1 MIAVDRAQLSGSP
14 ARVLLA
20 EDDVELRALLCW
32 RLRGAGY
39 EVTEVGDG
47 QELLER
53 LIEGHEHDG
62 RHEPFDVVLSD
73 INMPHFNAL
82 DVLVGA
88 RRCLTTT
95 PVILMTAFGD
105 AHTRDQANRLG
116 AAAVLD
122 KPFELDELSSTLA
135 RILSQPAV
143 ESH

>member
-1 MIAVDRAQLSGSP
+1 MIAADCAQPSHSS
-14 ARVLLA
+14 ARILLA
-20 EDDVELRALLCW
+20 EDDGELRALLSW

-39 EVTEVGDG
+39 DVTEASDG

-53 LIEGHEHDG
+53 LIEGHDHDG

-73 INMPHFNAL
+73 INMPHFSAL

-88 RRCLTTT
+88 RRCLTAT

-105 AHTRDQANRLG
+105 AHTLAQANRLG

-122 KPFELDELSSTLA
+122 KPFQLDDLSSTLT
-135 RILSQPAV
+135 RILSRPV
-143 ESH
+143 DSH

>member
-1 MIAVDRAQLSGSP
+1 MIAVHRAEPSRTS
-14 ARVLLA
+14 ARILLA
-20 EDDVELRALLCW
+20 EDDGEFRELLSC

-39 EVTEVGDG
+39 DVTEVSDG

-73 INMPHFNAL
+73 INMPHFSAL
-82 DVLVGA
+82 DVMVGA
-88 RRCLTTT
+88 RRCLTLT

-105 AHTRDQANRLG
+105 LRTHEQASQLG

-122 KPFELDELSSTLA
+122 KPFQLEELSAALAGILA
-135 RILSQPAV
+135 RPTADP
-143 ESH
+143 H